1 MLPNHSKAQRALKK
15 YYYGREATTASREFC
30 PASTKI
36 ENKYLGNIEKLQQP
50 AQIHISRGTNP
61 DLVEA
66 EGFFQAWKFPTVL
79 GCPLSCDSDDN

>member
-1 MLPNHSKAQRALKK
+1 MLKNIIMG
-15 YYYGREATTASREFC
+15 GRPPQPPGSFV

-36 ENKYLGNIEKLQQP
+36 EDKYLGNIEKLQQP